1 MLSPQGDWRER
12 STGTKIRLCLT
23 DHYEEAIGCPPQP
36 FPPRITH
43 IGCRPITP
51 PGRNISIT
59 MEHYE
64 IRLRRHLGALMLA
77 AFPSWSA
84 EICGSDTI
92 LRGPIRDRAALHG
105 VLAQVESFGLELIE
119 LRRLPAKAIGLPDTG
134 DAELPRAK
142 KGFDHE

>member
-1 MLSPQGDWRER
+1 MPTAASVR
-12 STGTKIRLCLT
+12 S
-23 DHYEEAIGCPPQP
+23 D
-36 FPPRITH
+36 PRITH

-51 PGRNISIT
+51 RGRNIGIT
-59 MEHYE
+59 MERYE
-64 IRLRRHLGALMLA
+64 IRLRGHLGALMLA

-84 EICGSDTI
+84 EICGSDTL

-119 LRRLPAKAIGLPDTG
+119 LRRLPARAIGLPDAG

-142 KGFDHE
+142 KGFEHE